1 MDSGFSSGGA
11 PFECVVAQKKSAALT
26 AKKLALILLYT
37 LWVVVWLVVGAV
49 TKLIA
54 YLLALVPISL
64 WVLVFLTWR
73 YTQVQYEYS
82 FFAGDLTVS
91 RILNDRFRKKLAA
104 VHIRKIDAVLPCNTD
119 HDAAIER
126 YGADRII
133 FAASAE
139 DSPRLCVALW
149 CDEESGQKIGL
160 YFEPDEKSIK
170 ILRYYNA
177 MATTNI
183 K

>member
-26 AKKLALILLYT
+26 AKKIALCMIYT
-37 LWVVVWLVVGAV
+37 LWVVVWLIVGVV
-49 TKLIA
+49 TKLVA

-91 RILNDRFRKKLAA
+91 RILNNRFRKELAA
-104 VHIRKIDAVLPCNTD
+104 VHIRKIDAVLLCGADN
-119 HDAAIER
+119 DAAIER

-139 DSPRLCVALW
+139 DSPSLCVALW
-149 CDEESGQKIGL
+149 YDEEKEQKIRL
-160 YFEPDEKSIK
+160 YFEPDEKSVK

-177 MATTNI
+177 MATT
-183 K
+183 KLK